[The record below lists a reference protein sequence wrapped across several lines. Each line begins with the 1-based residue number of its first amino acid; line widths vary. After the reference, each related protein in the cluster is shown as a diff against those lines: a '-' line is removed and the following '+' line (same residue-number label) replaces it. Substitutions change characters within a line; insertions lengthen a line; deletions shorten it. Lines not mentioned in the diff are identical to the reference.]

1 MTTRRFWARSFRS
14 SSSPSCSRRSVAAL
28 AGDKRSSF
36 RPGELWPDDRGV
48 HVNAHGGGI
57 LDFEG
62 RYYWFGEH
70 KVEGEAGNSAQ
81 VGIHGYSSRD
91 LYRWKDEGVVLPVVK
106 DDADHDL
113 AVGSIVVERPK
124 VIHNRKT
131 GKFVMW
137 FHLERKGYRL
147 QERAERGGGR
157 GPGDGT
163 LRLPGQFPA
172 QRAARGPVA
181 SAPSRRSA
189 GWPPRGNEYSGGE
202 LPDEPDR
209 LNIVARDFDGGQMA
223 RDQTLFVDDDG
234 TAYHVYASEENSTL
248 HISRL
253 TRMTTWPRR
262 GTTCGSSPAAS
273 NEAPALFKH
282 EGRYY
287 LDRLR
292 LHGVGPER
300 GPLGGGGLGLGPLD
314 RAREPGGRPRGRAD
328 VRFAEHVRPA
338 GARPPG
344 GVRLHGGPVAPEE
357 RHRRALRLAACPL
370 PQRPGRDRVARRVGP
385 RRLRSGAPWRRPA
398 KVVDEDDRR
407 GHDTRDDSSQ
417 RLSHGPLTDLSTDL

>member
-1 MTTRRFWARSFRS
+1 MTTRRLAR
-14 SSSPSCSRRSVAAL
+14 PSALLVAAAL
-28 AGDKRSSF
+28 VAVPARGDNASF

-81 VGIHGYSSRD
+81 VGIHCYSSRD
-91 LYRWKDEGVVLPVVK
+91 LYNWKDEGVVLPVVK
-106 DDADHDL
+106 DDPDHDL
-113 AVGSIVVERPK
+113 AVGSIVERPK

-137 FHLERKGYRL
+137 FHLERKGTGY
-147 QERAERGGGR
+147 
-157 GPGDGT
+157 
-163 LRLPGQFPA
+163 
-172 QRAARGPVA
+172 A
-181 SAPSRRSA
+181 SARSGVA
-189 GWPPRGNEYSGGE
+189 VADRVTGPYAYRGSFRPNARAWPRGIRPEQKVKVEAAAKHRFSGGD

-209 LNIVARDFDGGQMA
+209 LNLVARDFEGGQMA

-253 TRMTTWPRR
+253 TDDYPRPGWRLRAGLPRPLHGGPRPLQAR
-262 GTTCGSSPAAS
+262 GPLL
-273 NEAPALFKH
+273 P
-282 EGRYY
+282 
-287 LDRLR
+287 DRLR

-300 GPLGGGGLGLGPLD
+300 GPLGGGGLDLGPLD
-314 RAREPGGRPRGRAD
+314 RAREPGRRPRGRAD
-328 VRFAEHVRPA
+328 LRVAEHVRPA

-344 GVRLHGGPVAPEE
+344 GVRLHGGQVAPEE
-357 RHRRALRLAACPL
+357 RHRRALRLAAGPL
-370 PQRPGRDRVARRVGP
+370 PQRPGRAPVAATSGTSAP
-385 RRLRSGAPWRRPA
+385 STGAPWRRLRQ
-398 KVVDEDDRR
+398 VGRT
-407 GHDTRDDSSQ
+407 TRAPG
-417 RLSHGPLTDLSTDL
+417 R